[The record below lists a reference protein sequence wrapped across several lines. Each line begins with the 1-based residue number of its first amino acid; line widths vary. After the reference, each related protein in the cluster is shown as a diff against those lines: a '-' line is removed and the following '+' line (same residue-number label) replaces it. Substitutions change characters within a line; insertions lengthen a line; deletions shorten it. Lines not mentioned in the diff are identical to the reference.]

1 MEIHSDKQNRSLLKV
16 FIDNLSFPAR
26 FDRHVNTL
34 RCLETPKEIKTK
46 FSEYV
51 VDFER
56 QVVQTLED
64 FISGLETT
72 KGFPPRNPRNTQY

>member
-1 MEIHSDKQNRSLLKV
+1 LLAETEKIERFHEEFQKLQGLMEVHADKKNRSLLKV
-16 FIDNLSFPAR
+16 YIDNLSFPAR

-51 VDFER
+51 IEFENA
-56 QVVQTLED
+56 LLAILD
-64 FISGLETT
+64 
-72 KGFPPRNPRNTQY
+72 